1 MEGRGEGSNDC
12 LVRVRAASSRLFRRE
27 ESARGIEATL
37 LQWSAQARASF
48 CVVKKQSLF
57 SSESRAHFFLDIFF
71 SSALFFY
78 QLISLFL
85 FVERLGGRRRRTRQ
99 SPLKTTPVTTPPVTT
114 RFFGSSSFSRG
125 LFRLSFF
132 FPSSRTSANQTGVIN
147 YIQRERRERTTFRET
162 RDGVQQQKT
171 TKTTKTGPPPPSP
184 SLDFAW

>member
-1 MEGRGEGSNDC
+1 MEGSGEGSNDC

-37 LQWSAQARASF
+37 LQWSAQALASF

-71 SSALFFY
+71 SSALFF
-78 QLISLFL
+78 LSINLSF
-85 FVERLGGRRRRTRQ
+85 FVCRTSRG
-99 SPLKTTPVTTPPVTT
+99 KTTTYTTVASRPTPVTTPPVTT

-132 FPSSRTSANQTGVIN
+132 FPSSRTKS
-147 YIQRERRERTTFRET
+147 
-162 RDGVQQQKT
+162 DG
-171 TKTTKTGPPPPSP
+171 GN
-184 SLDFAW
+184 

>member
-114 RFFGSSSFSRG
+114 RFFGR
-125 LFRLSFF
+125 RLLAVFFVSLFF
-132 FPSSRTSANQTGVIN
+132 FLRVAQAQI
-147 YIQRERRERTTFRET
+147 RR
-162 RDGVQQQKT
+162 G
-171 TKTTKTGPPPPSP
+171 
-184 SLDFAW
+184 